1 MSDCTTP
8 ELTAHPAAA
17 AFPMMDPGRFAQLVE
32 SIATTGLQVPILL
45 CDGQI
50 LDGRNRYAACR
61 EAGVE
66 PRFEQFAGGNPF
78 EHVWALNG
86 QRRDLEAGQR
96 AAIRLLIDKSSAGW
110 EADQTRRRE
119 AANARR
125 AEATTQQHEAAGGRR
140 LEVAAADREAQ
151 VDGYGRAAVG
161 DLSRDKRPTEKP
173 EPDHEHARLAAR
185 AAVSEATAAR
195 TQALGNKRPDL
206 LAAVAAG
213 EVKLTEATRQ
223 AKRDELADFTPAM
236 PTGRYRVL
244 YADPPWKYGDSR
256 GLDGYA
262 GTAADDH
269 YPTMSVADL
278 SALPVAAMAEPDA
291 VLFCWTTFPLLP
303 DALAVVK
310 AWGFT
315 YKTAIVWDK
324 GHGPFGHYHNAAA
337 ELLLIC
343 VRGSCQPDSD
353 KKADQVQEVPRP
365 GPHSAKPEEFR
376 ALIDTMYHGTKIEL
390 FRRGAAPDGW
400 AVWGNE
406 VAS

>member
-1 MSDCTTP
+1 MNCTTP
-8 ELTAHPAAA
+8 ELTAHPAAES
-17 AFPMMDPGRFAQLVE
+17 FPMMDPDRLQQLTE
-32 SIATTGLQVPILL
+32 SIASTGLQVPILL

-61 EAGVE
+61 EAGVQ
-66 PRFEQFAGGNPF
+66 PRFEEFAGGNPF

-96 AAIRLLIDKSSAGW
+96 AAIRLMIDRASSEW
-110 EADQTRRRE
+110 EAEQQARRE

-125 AEATTQQHEAAGGRR
+125 AEATREQ
-140 LEVAAADREAQ
+140 VASQPR
-151 VDGYGRAAVG
+151 DGYGRIATST
-161 DLSRDKRPTEKP
+161 DPTKPGGISHDIPPGEKP
-173 EPDHEHARLAAR
+173 VKEHPGAEQLAAR

-206 LAAVAAG
+206 LAKVASG

-278 SALPVAAMAEPDA
+278 SALPVADLAEPDA
-291 VLFCWTTFPLLP
+291 VLFCWATFPLLP

-310 AWGFT
+310 AWGFA

-343 VRGSCQPDSD
+343 IRGSCQPDSD
-353 KKADQVQEVPRP
+353 KKVDQVQEVKRP

-376 ALIDTMYHGTKIEL
+376 QLIDIMYHGSKIEL